1 MAKKCTCNAGLAV
14 VALVL
19 LTLGLYFLVW
29 GFTVQRS
36 FAEMSWSVWCWNA
49 LFLYAVGLV
58 ALGLG
63 KMAKLKAGN
72 CAVHK
77 M

>member
-1 MAKKCTCNAGLAV
+1 MAKKCTCNPLLAV

-19 LTLGLYFLVW
+19 LALGLYFLVW

-36 FAEMSWSVWCWNA
+36 CTMSWSVWCWNA

-58 ALGLG
+58 SLALG
-63 KMAKLKAGN
+63 KMAKLKGGS